1 MIPRSTIGTEL
12 HRIITKYVGEIDCPA
27 CNQTIFALNCHTP
40 AMVRKKR
47 TELVEKIYS
56 RGRQLLPPAMRLA
69 LQLGGVPARQVINV
83 WIDRAIRASQAGVP
97 VIAPTIRRVE
107 TRRTWAVGVTTA
119 PRKEPTL
126 QKCVDSLHAAGWHPT
141 VFAEPGSL
149 ATNAPTIQNETQ
161 KGCWH
166 NWLHAARWLLEHTDA
181 DVLLTVQDDAVFHP
195 DSLEFADSVLWPR
208 EDTAFVSLYTP
219 KHYQL
224 KAGDPERWGPGVRR
238 VSTNSLWGS
247 LSLAWDRE
255 TLTKVVDHHIA
266 KNWLGVGPAKQ
277 CAKAA
282 FFQLRKQSP
291 SMINNADTAIGK
303 IVNNIGRSMWFVD
316 PSPVVHIAKHSA
328 IAHGDNR
335 GRRNCYRCADPD
347 KPLAEQIPFSGYTV
361 ETTPG
366 AYTRDKYVETGEAR
380 YDAGRRRMHRLGHRL
395 SWGITLD
402 LWRAIRDEVRSD
414 DDTLEFG
421 CGTSTTAFEGAATH
435 TAIEQDLKQS
445 RLFQCAVHAPM
456 NADKW
461 YDWEPSNKYRVIL
474 IDGPFRG
481 DRKAGIGCI
490 IEAAA
495 DDAVI
500 FIDDIIRVEESEL
513 FDELAERM
521 DKTATRHG
529 TWGVLR

>member
-12 HRIITKYVGEIDCPA
+12 HRIITQYVGEIECPA

-40 AMVRKKR
+40 AMVEQKR
-47 TELVEKIYS
+47 EELVETIYS
-56 RGRQLLPPAMRLA
+56 RGRQLLNPAMRVA
-69 LQLGGVPARQVINV
+69 MQLGAVPARRVINL
-83 WIDRAIRASQAGVP
+83 WIDRAIKASQAGVP
-97 VIAPTIRRVE
+97 VIAPTIRRVD

-141 VFAEPGSL
+141 VFAEPGSP
-149 ATNAPTIQNETQ
+149 ATNAPTIQNKIK

-166 NWLHAARWLLEHTDA
+166 NWLHAARWLLDNTDA
-181 DVLLTVQDDAVFHP
+181 DVLLTVQDDAVFHQ
-195 DSLEFADSVLWPR
+195 DSLEFTDRVLWPR
-208 EDTAFVSLYTP
+208 EDVAFVSLYTP
-219 KHYQL
+219 KHYQIHHSEP
-224 KAGDPERWGPGVRR
+224 DRWGPGVRR

-247 LSLAWDRE
+247 LALAWDRE

-266 KNWLGVGPAKQ
+266 KKWLGVGPAKQ

-282 FFQLRKQSP
+282 FFQLRKQDP

-303 IVNNIGRSMWFVD
+303 IVNNIGRSMWFID
-316 PSPVVHIAKHSA
+316 PSPVHHVAKFSA
-328 IAHGDNR
+328 INHGDNR
-335 GRRNCYRCADPD
+335 GRRNCIRCADPRE
-347 KPLAEQIPFSGYTV
+347 PLKDQVPFAGHQV
-361 ETTPG
+361 ELEAGP
-366 AYTRDKYVETGEAR
+366 YTRNKFVITGEDR

-461 YDWEPSNKYRVIL
+461 YDWEPAKKYRVIL

-481 DRKAGIGCI
+481 DRKAGIGCVRA
-490 IEAAA
+490 AAA
-495 DDAVI
+495 DNAVI
-500 FIDDIIRVEESEL
+500 YIDDIMRVAESEL
-513 FDELAERM
+513 FEELAAM
-521 DKTATRHG
+521 MGKTATRHG